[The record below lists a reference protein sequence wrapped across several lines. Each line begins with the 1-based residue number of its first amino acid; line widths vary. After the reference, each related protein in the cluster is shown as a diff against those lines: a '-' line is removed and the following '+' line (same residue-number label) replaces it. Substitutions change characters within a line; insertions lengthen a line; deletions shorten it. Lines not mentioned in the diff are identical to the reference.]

1 MCIKRFLKLTLLF
14 LSLTT
19 STFKALASD
28 FPEKTLADRILESI
42 ERKFNE
48 ILVETLVGPQCNA
61 NRPRPRKG
69 IAVPVTTLCESSNA
83 STYYL
88 KALAEGNQ
96 FQIDKV
102 KGKACIDT
110 NQYGRVDQ
118 VLETVEFPRP
128 DDKATLYFSSVVFT
142 DDLYGKKMYGLAF
155 GCGEELPEHRNARLR
170 AEAERLRA
178 EAERKRA
185 EEERLRAEA
194 VAIEKLTPKELAELA
209 AEKEKE
215 QLALL
220 DAMASEKA
228 ADNLVDAMTVRITR
242 AWRQPVA
249 FKGGLETHVQIA
261 LASNGKLADVRVV
274 KSSGDILFDN
284 SVLKAV
290 QRAAPFDE
298 IKRFNAATFE
308 KKFRSITVK
317 FRPY

>member
-178 EAERKRA
+178 EA
-185 EEERLRAEA
+185 